1 MTARAVTVTACVL
14 AGALIALLLYGLLGR
29 GGAPTLADDLS
40 QGRAVTPAPVTLPLL
55 VRGTVRPPLDAVVDA
70 AARDGEVSLTELR
83 GTPVILN
90 VWASWCGPCKAESPV
105 LRRLWAAAAPRG
117 VLVLGLNQQD
127 VRRTA
132 RAFVA
137 EERLTYPSVRDGS
150 DEASRSLGAT
160 GVPETYAL
168 DARGRIVAHRAGA
181 ISDADARALLRAA
194 TTGRVAAG

>member
-1 MTARAVTVTACVL
+1 MTGRVASVTACVL
-14 AGALIALLLYGLLGR
+14 AGALMALLLYGLLGR
-29 GGAPTLADDLS
+29 GGAPTLADDLA
-40 QGRAVTPAPVTLPLL
+40 QGRAVTPAPVKLPLL
-55 VRGTVRPPLDAVVDA
+55 VRGSVGPPLDDVIDA
-70 AARDGEVSLTELR
+70 AARDGDVSLAELR

-105 LRRLWAAAAPRG
+105 LRGLWKAAEPRG

-137 EERLTYPSVRDGS
+137 QERLRYPSMRDGS

-168 DARGRIVAHRAGA
+168 DARGRIVGHRAGA
-181 ISDADARALLRAA
+181 ISEADAQALLRAA
-194 TTGRVAAG
+194 ETGRVAAP